1 MTLFFWLMQLMR
13 FYQYTLPNKTNKN
26 AKHKFK
32 PKSVGHNKIH
42 KIFHNIPKQSHYEVT
57 GN

>member
-1 MTLFFWLMQLMR
+1 MTPFFFWLMQLMR

-32 PKSVGHNKIH
+32 PKSVGHIKN
-42 KIFHNIPKQSHYEVT
+42 S
-57 GN
+57 